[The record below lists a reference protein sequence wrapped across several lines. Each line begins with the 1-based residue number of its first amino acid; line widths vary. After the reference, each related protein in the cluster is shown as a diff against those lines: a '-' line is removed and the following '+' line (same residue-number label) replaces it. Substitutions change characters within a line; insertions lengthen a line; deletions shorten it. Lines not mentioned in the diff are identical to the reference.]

1 MKNNI
6 EIMMNDTSFKKEVIG
21 EKLKSS
27 FWYGY
32 RQGFYSVQIY
42 FNNFKGR
49 IGIQATLE
57 INPSEKDWFPIYLNS
72 TKPFLEFPK
81 LGVNEGQKE
90 TETYNFSGNFVWLR
104 AVMDRKNF
112 SFDIT
117 SENISQF
124 GSINKILLVK
134 I

>member
-1 MKNNI
+1 
-6 EIMMNDTSFKKEVIG
+6 MMNDTSFKKEFIG
-21 EKLKSS
+21 EKKRSS

-49 IGIQATLE
+49 VGIQATLE
-57 INPSEKDWFPIYLNS
+57 LNPSEKDWFPVYLNS

-81 LGVNEGQKE
+81 PGSFEGQKDI
-90 TETYNFSGNFVWLR
+90 ETYNFTGNFVWLR
-104 AVMDRKNF
+104 AIMDRKNF
-112 SFDIT
+112 NFDIT
-117 SENISQF
+117 NENASQF

-134 I
+134 M